1 MVLIFVLNLKT
12 FQLKIVNLVVN
23 VETDFTETLS
33 MVNIGHRCKT
43 HFIDSR

>member
-33 MVNIGHRCKT
+33 MVNIGHC
-43 HFIDSR
+43 